1 MPDVLITTGDPTMPS
16 GYFRQESEL
25 GGLDMLSNLGRG
37 ILDDNWVLGG
47 VRRIVENIKNE
58 RPDIYE
64 VDDRY
69 DPYHDDQ
76 LFKYKEYMGNFLH
89 SKNKEHTTYLINRFK
104 EKAAKI
110 QGDPSY
116 IIGRILGGLTD
127 PTSLFMFTKAGSVLL
142 SGTRLARSLKMG
154 TPLMAE
160 EAMKR
165 YLDQTRPMTES
176 VAITAGGFIIPT
188 MFPSINAN
196 KSTKKF
202 DKNADFLD
210 EADNNIFGKNTMG
223 AAQPIDTKII
233 TEAEEQ
239 AMNKI
244 QPTGLGVFGENVPTS
259 LLSNPVFIVL
269 QKGITSAQDMIES
282 VLESPLYTIKNFQ
295 GIATKPSIERNVKL
309 RYTPLVIETTKK
321 LESLYATYLHKLGK
335 NKQNFFERTFDT
347 KINRGKG
354 VMSPKEFREAVWDAR
369 SGRKDLPEEVI
380 KASKEL
386 DGFFGK
392 LGKEYDDLG
401 IVPAAL
407 EREIDKIDY
416 WIRRTK
422 NKELMAEL
430 QAEKKILK
438 DQLDYIKE
446 NGSLAKNYITISYK
460 RDRIKN
466 NFTEFK
472 KILTVSLRDKNP
484 RITQKEIDEI
494 ADNFLNY
501 QPYIRLNAVSAE
513 LDFAVNSGKKI
524 PDGALIEHFKQV
536 NKISSRFK
544 SRELNIDYRALA
556 DAGFIEKDVS
566 VLMRYYFNQVVPD
579 IEITK
584 VFGDPLGYGTRWKPE
599 GTSQMGIKQIAEEY
613 DVKIEDLLITRKYQ
627 DTTEEVTK
635 INKQVAKLQE
645 DKTEILTN
653 LDASIALIRGT
664 YGLADDPNRS
674 ISQGIRMFKLYN
686 ALTMLTGLSQVVDTA
701 RLVMINGIGKTF
713 RMNFELMSSGMAKD
727 IAKKSMN
734 TTQLGGEA
742 TDLWDSSRAMRMYDL
757 GDSYGVYNKFEKGF
771 SGVGNLYFT
780 FINMTNPWNAGVKT
794 IAGFY
799 NGTRMLENIEL
810 LVLGK
815 KLTKVNSARLNNLG
829 IDDAMAKEIYKQYK
843 KHGVGKNGKKSW
855 KQNGD
860 SYKIIRVANT
870 EAWDQTPKAKKAA
883 DAFHSAIGK
892 QANIDIVTPA
902 KGDVPLWANTEI
914 GGVLTQF
921 KKFGMAATQ
930 RMLMRGLQEKDANFM
945 SGVLML
951 LAAGAMVDAYRGKA
965 YNRDYSKKPFQNK
978 VVDAFDRSGL
988 GGIFSDINNS
998 IERLGNNEIG
1008 IRPLLGG
1015 GRPYGTYRD
1024 LLNNPIPDVL
1034 GPTASQLSNIADIM
1048 YTWGTGKYNHHTA
1061 RNVRRLL
1068 PFQNVWYMDS
1078 LFDDIE
1084 KGALRR

>member
-16 GYFRQESEL
+16 GNFNQENTSEL
-25 GGLDMLSNLGRG
+25 GGMDMLKNLGSG
-37 ILDDNWVLGG
+37 IVDENWVAGG
-47 VRRIVENIKNE
+47 IRYIVENIKNE
-58 RPDIYE
+58 RPDIFE
-64 VDDRY
+64 VDDSY
-69 DPYHDDQ
+69 DPFDDEQ

-89 SKNKEHTTYLINRFK
+89 SKNKEHTTYLINRFR
-104 EKAAKI
+104 EKSERI

-127 PTSLFMFTKAGSVLL
+127 PSSLFMFTKAGSVLL
-142 SGTRLARSLKMG
+142 SGTRLSRSLKMG

-176 VAITAGGFIIPT
+176 ALITAGGFIIPT
-188 MFPSINAN
+188 IFPTINAN
-196 KSTKKF
+196 KSTRKF

-210 EADNNIFGKNTMG
+210 AADNNIFGKNTMG
-223 AAQPIDTKII
+223 AAQPIDSKII

-269 QKGITSAQDMIES
+269 QKGITSAQEMIES

-295 GIATKPSIERNVKL
+295 GIATKPSVERNVKL
-309 RYTPLVIETTKK
+309 RYTPLVIDTTKK
-321 LESLYATYLHKLGK
+321 LESLYATYLNRLGK
-335 NKQNFFERTFDT
+335 NKQNFVERTFDT
-347 KINRGKG
+347 KINRGEG
-354 VMSPKEFREAVWDAR
+354 VMSPKQFRESVWEAR
-369 SGRKDLPEEVI
+369 SGRKDLPEEAI
-380 KASKEL
+380 TASKEL

-392 LGKEYDDLG
+392 LGKEYDELG
-401 IVPAAL
+401 IVSSYI
-407 EREIDKIDY
+407 EREIDKINY

-422 NKELMAEL
+422 NNDLMVSL
-430 QAEKKILK
+430 QLEKKKLTER
-438 DQLDYIKE
+438 LNYINK

-460 RDRIKN
+460 RDKIKN

-472 KILTVSLRDKNP
+472 KILTASLREKNP
-484 RITQKEIDEI
+484 AITKTEIDEI

-501 QPYIRLNAVSAE
+501 QPYIRLNAVSGE
-513 LDFAVNSGKKI
+513 LDFAVNSGKNI
-524 PDGALIEHFKQV
+524 PDGALMEHFKQV

-584 VFGDPLGYGTRWKPE
+584 VFGDPLAYGTRWQPD

-613 DVKIEDLLITRKYQ
+613 DAKINDLIISRKEMN
-627 DTTEEVTK
+627 TTEEVTK

-674 ISQGIRMFKLYN
+674 VSQGIRMFKLYN

-701 RLVMINGIGKTF
+701 RLVMINGVSKTF
-713 RMNFELMSSGMAKD
+713 KMNFELMGSGMAKD
-727 IAKKSMN
+727 ITRMSKN

-829 IDDAMAKEIYKQYK
+829 IDDAMAKRIYKEYK
-843 KHGVGKNGKKSW
+843 KHGVGKNGGKSW
-855 KQNGD
+855 KENKD
-860 SYKIIRVANT
+860 SFKIIRVGNT
-870 EAWDQTPKAKKAA
+870 EKWTDKKAA

-892 QANIDIVTPA
+892 QSNIDIVTPT

-914 GGVLTQF
+914 GGVLSQF

-945 SGVLML
+945 GGVLML
-951 LAAGAMVDAYRGKA
+951 LGAGAMVDAYRGKA
-965 YNRDYSKKPFQNK
+965 YDKDYSKKPFGQK

-1008 IRPLLGG
+1008 LRPLLGAG
-1015 GRPYGTYRD
+1015 KPYGTYKD

-1078 LFDDIE
+1078 IFDDIE
-1084 KGALRR
+1084 KGALR